1 VCSAALATL
10 CEDSAGDERPQA
22 GGLMALKERLDAL
35 KRPGVTEA
43 GGPERGLSVIPGRQ
57 PSAEAPSTPTPDESQ
72 KQVRGSNTIANTKA
86 AIHSLLVERHADE
99 IDIGDREGVRNLI
112 ASLTEEY
119 VRTASIALTRL
130 DYGHLLDAL
139 LDEVLGLGPLQ
150 PLLEDPAISE
160 VMINHSRQVFV
171 ERKGRVM
178 LSPVVFES
186 DAQLRQVIDRVVST
200 VGRRVDESSPMC
212 DARLRDGSRVNV
224 VLPPLAL
231 DGPCMTIR
239 KFSREKLRPADLLAM
254 GSATEDM
261 MRFLEAAVRSRLSI
275 LVSGGTSSGKTT
287 LLNII
292 SGYIPADERIVT
304 IEDAAELQL
313 RQKHVIRLEARPP
326 SIEGTGAIEIRDLVR
341 NALRMRPDRIV
352 VGECRGGEALDMLQ
366 AMNTGHEGSMSTV
379 HANSPQ
385 DAISRLEAMVLMAG
399 TDLPSRAIQKQIGS
413 AIDVIIQTQRVRGG
427 ARKIVS
433 VCEVTGLTNSETQ
446 THELFQFRQIGV
458 DEEGNVEGFHTA
470 TGNLSV
476 HMDHFAER
484 GETLPSTIFDP
495 RPSTARAPA

>member
-1 VCSAALATL
+1 
-10 CEDSAGDERPQA
+10 
-22 GGLMALKERLDAL
+22 
-35 KRPGVTEA
+35 
-43 GGPERGLSVIPGRQ
+43 
-57 PSAEAPSTPTPDESQ
+57 
-72 KQVRGSNTIANTKA
+72 
-86 AIHSLLVERHADE
+86 
-99 IDIGDREGVRNLI
+99 
-112 ASLTEEY
+112 
-119 VRTASIALTRL
+119 
-130 DYGHLLDAL
+130 
-139 LDEVLGLGPLQ
+139 LGPLQ

-171 ERKGRVM
+171 ERSGRVM
-178 LSPVVFES
+178 LSAVVFES

-231 DGPCMTIR
+231 EGPCMTIR
-239 KFSREKLRPADLLAM
+239 KFSREKLRPSDLLAM
-254 GSATEDM
+254 GSATADM
-261 MRFLEAAVRSRLSI
+261 MRFLEAAVRSRLSV

-292 SGYIPADERIVT
+292 SGYIPSDERIVT

-313 RQKHVIRLEARPP
+313 RQAHVIRLEARPP
-326 SIEGTGAIEIRDLVR
+326 NIEGKGAIEIRDLVR

-433 VCEVTGLTNSETQ
+433 VCEVTGLTNGETQ
-446 THELFQFRQIGV
+446 THELFQFRQTGV
-458 DEEGNVEGFHTA
+458 DEEGNVQGFHTA
-470 TGNLSV
+470 TGNRSV
-476 HMDHFAER
+476 HLDHFAER
-484 GETLPSTIFDP
+484 GETLPTTMFEP
-495 RPSTARAPA
+495 LPTAGATG